1 MKSIKCDIVR
11 FWRVWLLSHF
21 HVKTPRHDKNCKAVN
36 FKSTIYVHFW
46 LYFFPS
52 FILVIL
58 MLITFWVSAML
69 IKNRKSIFPHK
80 LKQIK
85 KFYCLKISFL
95 HEVKTLMHFTDRHQ
109 VHFWRLT
116 NKPATSLHIGSSPS
130 MLFVWTK
137 LQWLFLRWEILR
149 LMLMRIN

>member
-1 MKSIKCDIVR
+1 MKNSRIETNNLNNNFWVGWILNWNGGIEWNGMKSIKCDIVR

-58 MLITFWVSAML
+58 MLITFWVSATL

-85 KFYCLKISFL
+85 NFYCPKVSFFAWSKDLNAFYRFASSAILKI
-95 HEVKTLMHFTDRHQ
+95 
-109 VHFWRLT
+109 
-116 NKPATSLHIGSSPS
+116 NK
-130 MLFVWTK
+130 
-137 LQWLFLRWEILR
+137 
-149 LMLMRIN
+149 